1 VSAELLVDR
10 PDVRVWH
17 AAWDE
22 LLAALPRRDDGTV
35 CDLLCVDA
43 PYSERTHAGHDDG
56 VDQANGDVYN
66 GQPSKRTPDRHR
78 RDLAYPHWT
87 SANVD
92 RFVAAW
98 APLVRGWIVSLTDHM
113 LAPAWEW
120 ALSESDRYVF
130 APLACMRPGSRIRLV
145 GDGPAQWSEWAIVA
159 RPRTREMQRWGALPG
174 GYVVP
179 PGYGQAARLNTVV
192 GGKPLWLMER
202 LVEDYSRPGDL
213 VCDPCM
219 GAATTGVAALRV
231 GRSFVG
237 GDVLREHAELGAR
250 RLSQMIQRP
259 LFVAGGE

>member
-174 GYVVP
+174 G
-179 PGYGQAARLNTVV
+179 
-192 GGKPLWLMER
+192 
-202 LVEDYSRPGDL
+202 DL